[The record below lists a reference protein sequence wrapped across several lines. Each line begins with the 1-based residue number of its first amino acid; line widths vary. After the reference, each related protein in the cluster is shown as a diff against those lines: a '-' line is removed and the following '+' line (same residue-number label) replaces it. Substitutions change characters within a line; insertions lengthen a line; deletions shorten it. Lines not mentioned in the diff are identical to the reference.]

1 MSLIVLQDS
10 FVSVD
15 FCRSTDGS
23 RFILYRL
30 QIHQIVSFEL
40 ELVQQHLLL
49 ITNKYDFILKVILE

>member
-10 FVSVD
+10 FVSDD
-15 FCRSTDGS
+15 FCRSTDRS

-49 ITNKYDFILKVILE
+49 ITNKYNFILKVILE